1 MPRTAASPAVA
12 PVRILIVD
20 DHELMRRGIRSLLE
34 SNSRLQV
41 CGEAADGE
49 DGVAKVQSLKPDL
62 VILDLNMRG
71 MNGIE
76 ATRSIR
82 RLAPETKILIYS
94 MHESPQIR
102 LAIQQAGADAFVLKS
117 APAAEL
123 PKMIGLLLVT
133 KPPESP
139 DAI

>member
-12 PVRILIVD
+12 PARILIVD
-20 DHELMRRGIRSLLE
+20 DHELMRRGIRNLLE
-34 SNSRLQV
+34 SNSRLKV

-49 DGVAKVQSLKPDL
+49 DGVAKVNDLKPDL

-71 MNGIE
+71 MNGID
-76 ATRSIR
+76 ATRFIR
-82 RLAPETKILIYS
+82 RNVPGTKILIYS

-117 APAAEL
+117 APAMEL
-123 PKMIGLLLVT
+123 PKMIGILLAAD
-133 KPPESP
+133 SP
-139 DAI
+139 KKARAI

>member
-12 PVRILIVD
+12 PARILIVD
-20 DHELMRRGIRSLLE
+20 DHELMRRGIRNLLE
-34 SNSRLQV
+34 SNPRLQV

-49 DGVAKVQSLKPDL
+49 EGVAKVQSLKPDL
-62 VILDLNMRG
+62 VVLDLNMRG
-71 MNGIE
+71 MNGID

-82 RLAPETKILIYS
+82 RLVPETKILIYS

-117 APAAEL
+117 APETEL
-123 PKMIGLLLVT
+123 PKMIGLLLVAD
-133 KPPESP
+133 SP
-139 DAI
+139 GKAYTI

>member
-1 MPRTAASPAVA
+1 
-12 PVRILIVD
+12 
-20 DHELMRRGIRSLLE
+20 MRRGIRSLLE
-34 SNSRLQV
+34 SNPGLQV

-49 DGVAKVQSLKPDL
+49 DGVAKVQSLNPDL

-71 MNGIE
+71 MNGID

-117 APAAEL
+117 ASAEEL
-123 PKMIGLLLVT
+123 PKMIGHLIVADVT
-133 KPPESP
+133 RLRRT
-139 DAI
+139 I